1 MVQLGNDWD
10 ELLGDEFQKDY
21 YQQLRRKL
29 LQEYKTREIYPDM
42 YHLFEALRRTSFQ
55 NTKVVILG
63 QDPYHGPGQAHGLAF
78 SVQKGVA
85 KPPSLV
91 NIFEEIRR
99 EFGFEAPDHGD
110 LSYWADQGVLLLN
123 TSLSVRRGEAGSH
136 SHLGWQLLTGRM
148 IEILGASSTPRV
160 FFLWGNHAR
169 SKKNM
174 IDEKIHLVLEGPH
187 PSPLSAYRGFFGC
200 NHFLK
205 ANEFLEKTGRN
216 AIDWQIPQGGQDE

>member
-10 ELLGDEFQKDY
+10 ALLEAEFQKDY
-21 YQQLRRKL
+21 YQQLRKIL
-29 LQEYKTREIYPDM
+29 IQEYRTREIYPDM
-42 YHLFEALRRTSFQ
+42 YHLFEALKRTSFK

-78 SVQKGVA
+78 SVQKGIP
-85 KPPSLV
+85 KPPSLI
-91 NIFEEIRR
+91 NIFEELKMELGI
-99 EFGFEAPDHGD
+99 EPPEHGD

-136 SHLGWQLLTGRM
+136 SRLGWQELTGKI
-148 IEILGASSTPRV
+148 IEILGKSSVPRV

-169 SKKNM
+169 SKKSL
-174 IDEKIHLVLEGPH
+174 IESKDHLILEGPH

-200 NHFLK
+200 NHFVR
-205 ANEFLEKTGRN
+205 ANAFLEEKGRG
-216 AIDWQIPQGGQDE
+216 AIDWQIP